1 LNSRIHT
8 AASDPPALTRR
19 SVAPSPSPG
28 IFRRAGQWFVVS
40 AAGELGP
47 FRSAFQ
53 AEREARAHER
63 VIARQP
69 Q

>member
-1 LNSRIHT
+1 
-8 AASDPPALTRR
+8 
-19 SVAPSPSPG
+19 
-28 IFRRAGQWFVVS
+28 VVS

-47 FRSAFQ
+47 FRSVFQ